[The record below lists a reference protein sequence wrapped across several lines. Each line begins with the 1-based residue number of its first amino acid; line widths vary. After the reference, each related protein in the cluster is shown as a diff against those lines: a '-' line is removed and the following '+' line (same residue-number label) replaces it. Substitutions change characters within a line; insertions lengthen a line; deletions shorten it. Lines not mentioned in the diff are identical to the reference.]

1 MISSLQEKI
10 NKYLKIG
17 LCEYKPILTAQEIS
31 TLRQRLENEFKKKLN
46 PTELGLEQ
54 IDDNFLK
61 DQLLKTIFHKEVMK
75 FVENISITV
84 FGESTKIIV
93 LPKLYVM
100 KNYLPNPYNGNFG
113 WHVDCGGEMKHEFC
127 KKRFIDMLKNEK
139 DRKVE
144 ISSISVPK
152 KSSNFIEI
160 KAEAISNEIA
170 SREILRVVDY
180 IKNKHQKILNDVKN
194 RRELEIKNINTKIDN
209 IKSKEIKLLSEK
221 IDIQQA
227 NLNDYKLQ
235 LNTIGKNIK
244 DIENS
249 NPALTALK
257 LMEKRDLSSF
267 ILELNL
273 QLMDMRNQK
282 DELETTSINQLLEK
296 KQLVES
302 MMLPHNY
309 KNSEVIGRVITNDY
323 PIKPKK
329 KLIVAVAFIAGFI
342 LSIFLVFIM
351 NAFRKD
357 DDKASA

>member
-1 MISSLQEKI
+1 MSEQNYYQEDEIDLKELFKILWSKKILIISLTSVITLLAGI
-10 NKYLKIG
+10 YAFNKTPIYEATALVEIG
-17 LCEYKPILTAQEIS
+17 NYKLHNNNNNNNKAILDSTADLS
-31 TLRQRLENEFKKKLN
+31 KKLN
-46 PTELGLEQ
+46 
-54 IDDNFLK
+54 
-61 DQLLKTIFHKEVMK
+61 LL
-75 FVENISITV
+75 
-84 FGESTKIIV
+84 
-93 LPKLYVM
+93 
-100 KNYLPNPYNGNFG
+100 
-113 WHVDCGGEMKHEFC
+113 
-127 KKRFIDMLKNEK
+127 FIDMLKNEK

-309 KNSEVIGRVITNDY
+309 KNSEVIGRVITNDH

-329 KLIVAVAFIAGFI
+329 KLVVAVAFIAGFI

-351 NAFRKD
+351 NAFRKE
-357 DDKASA
+357 DDKTTA

>member
-1 MISSLQEKI
+1 MSQKIPEQNFYQEDEIDLKELFKVLWAKKILIISLTFI
-10 NKYLKIG
+10 ITLLAGIYAFNKTPIYEATALVEIG
-17 LCEYKPILTAQEIS
+17 NYKLHNNNNNNNNNKAILDSTADLS
-31 TLRQRLENEFKKKLN
+31 KKLN
-46 PTELGLEQ
+46 TL
-54 IDDNFLK
+54 
-61 DQLLKTIFHKEVMK
+61 
-75 FVENISITV
+75 
-84 FGESTKIIV
+84 
-93 LPKLYVM
+93 
-100 KNYLPNPYNGNFG
+100 
-113 WHVDCGGEMKHEFC
+113 
-127 KKRFIDMLKNEK
+127 FIDMFKNEK
-139 DRKVE
+139 DRNYE

-152 KSSNFIEI
+152 KSNNFIEI
-160 KAEAISNEIA
+160 KAEAISNKIA
-170 SREILRVVDY
+170 SREILKVVDY
-180 IKNKHQKILNDVKN
+180 IKNKHQKILSDVKN

-209 IKSKEIKLLSEK
+209 IKNKEIKLLSEK

-323 PIKPKK
+323 PTKPKK
-329 KLIVAVAFIAGFI
+329 KLIVSVAFIAGFI

-351 NAFRKD
+351 NAFRKEEE
-357 DDKASA
+357 AAT

>member
-1 MISSLQEKI
+1 MSQKIPEQNFYQEDEIDLKELFKILWAKKILIISITFIITLLAGI
-10 NKYLKIG
+10 YAFNKTPIYEATALVEIG
-17 LCEYKPILTAQEIS
+17 NYKLHNNNNNNNNNNNKAILDSTADLS
-31 TLRQRLENEFKKKLN
+31 KKLN
-46 PTELGLEQ
+46 TL
-54 IDDNFLK
+54 
-61 DQLLKTIFHKEVMK
+61 
-75 FVENISITV
+75 
-84 FGESTKIIV
+84 
-93 LPKLYVM
+93 
-100 KNYLPNPYNGNFG
+100 
-113 WHVDCGGEMKHEFC
+113 
-127 KKRFIDMLKNEK
+127 FIDMFKNEK
-139 DRKVE
+139 DRNYE

-152 KSSNFIEI
+152 KSNNFIEI
-160 KAEAISNEIA
+160 KAEAISNKIA
-170 SREILRVVDY
+170 SREILKVVDY
-180 IKNKHQKILNDVKN
+180 IKNKHQKILSDVKN

-209 IKSKEIKLLSEK
+209 IKNKEIKLLSEK

-329 KLIVAVAFIAGFI
+329 SLIVAVAFIAGFI

-351 NAFRKD
+351 NAFRKEED
-357 DDKASA
+357 AAA

>member
-1 MISSLQEKI
+1 MSQNMSEQNYYQEDEIDLKELFKILWSKKILIISLTSVITLLAGI
-10 NKYLKIG
+10 YAFNKTPIYEATALVEIG
-17 LCEYKPILTAQEIS
+17 NYKLHNNNNNNNKAILDSTADLS
-31 TLRQRLENEFKKKLN
+31 KKLN
-46 PTELGLEQ
+46 
-54 IDDNFLK
+54 
-61 DQLLKTIFHKEVMK
+61 LL
-75 FVENISITV
+75 
-84 FGESTKIIV
+84 
-93 LPKLYVM
+93 
-100 KNYLPNPYNGNFG
+100 
-113 WHVDCGGEMKHEFC
+113 
-127 KKRFIDMLKNEK
+127 FIDMLKNEK

-309 KNSEVIGRVITNDY
+309 KNSEVIGRVITNDH

-329 KLIVAVAFIAGFI
+329 KLVVAVAFIAGFI

-351 NAFRKD
+351 NAFRKE
-357 DDKASA
+357 DDKTTA